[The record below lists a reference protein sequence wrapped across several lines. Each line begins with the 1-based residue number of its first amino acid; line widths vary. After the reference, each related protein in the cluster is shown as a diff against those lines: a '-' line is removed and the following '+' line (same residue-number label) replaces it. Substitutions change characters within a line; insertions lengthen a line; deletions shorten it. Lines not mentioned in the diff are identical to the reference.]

1 MSEKNIQSEIALAV
15 SQAGARVFRNNTGV
29 ALAISAGTAW
39 GAAVQKCI
47 AYVGKLGF
55 KASPIKYGLCEG
67 SADLIGWRT
76 VTVTPAMVGKPVALF
91 LALEVKT
98 KTGTP
103 TEEQVNFLL
112 RVREAGGLAG
122 VVRSVDEA
130 IGICNPLGY

>member
-1 MSEKNIQSEIALAV
+1 MSEKNTQSEIMLAV
-15 SQAGARVFRNNTGV
+15 SRAGAVIFRNNIGNGV
-29 ALAISAGTAW
+29 LGHVIQQAGTSFHIVN
-39 GAAVQKCI
+39 GRRVQ
-47 AYVGKLGF
+47 F
-55 KASPIKYGLCEG
+55 GLCPG
-67 SADLIGWRT
+67 SSDLIGWRT
-76 VTVTPAMVGKPVALF
+76 VTVTPAMVGKSVCLF

-130 IGICNPLGY
+130 IGICNPLL